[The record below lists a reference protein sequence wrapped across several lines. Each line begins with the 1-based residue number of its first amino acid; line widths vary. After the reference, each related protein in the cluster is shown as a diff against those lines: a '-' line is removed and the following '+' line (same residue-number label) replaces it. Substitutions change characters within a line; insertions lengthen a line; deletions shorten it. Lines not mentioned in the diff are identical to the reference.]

1 MKNPNNKKI
10 YKPVAKKQLKKIK
23 NINHATKNIL
33 NSSQSEKI
41 LFIGAHPDDI
51 ELGCSGSLLNHIR
64 RNDDVYVVVFSKGE
78 KGLNE
83 KTEDRSSISKQVYL
97 KCGVL
102 EKNIFMLNIPDT
114 KFLDNRGKIF
124 KIIEKICIDLD
135 INKVFTHTN
144 KEYHQDHI
152 VIHEE
157 TLRAARN
164 VQNILTY
171 ESNAHTYPTFSPT
184 YFIDITDY
192 IETKISIINKHISQK
207 DKKYCEA
214 ENIRSLAKLRGYQ
227 SRTFKFSEAFE
238 IIRIL
243 QK

>member
-1 MKNPNNKKI
+1 MIMKKSKIIKLNKSLKAKDLNINKKPI
-10 YKPVAKKQLKKIK
+10 ISFASKAKV
-23 NINHATKNIL
+23 
-33 NSSQSEKI
+33 

-51 ELGCSGSLLNHIR
+51 ELGCSGALLNHL
-64 RNDDVYVVVFSKGE
+64 NKKDDIYIIVFSQGE

-83 KTEDRSSISKQVYL
+83 KSENRSSISKKIYI

-102 EKNIFMLNIPDT
+102 EENIFMLNLPDT
-114 KFLDNRGKIF
+114 KFLENRESIF
-124 KIIEKICIDLD
+124 KFIEKTCIDFD

-192 IETKISIINKHISQK
+192 IDKKISIINKHLSQK
-207 DKKYCEA
+207 DKKYCEE